1 MKITALVLI
10 SALLL
15 FSTFVQNSD
24 GFGGALPPMGEREL
38 QRKVCTSGI
47 NRQNK
52 NKKRTKIKE
61 LHWNCIKNS
70 VCFCV
75 DAFAEKEKSSINT
88 SQLCIMSVMISC
100 FKGIENSTPK
110 NE

>member
-24 GFGGALPPMGEREL
+24 GFGGTLPPGGKREL

-47 NRQNK
+47 NRQNET
-52 NKKRTKIKE
+52 KRGQKRK
-61 LHWNCIKNS
+61 NCIENS

-75 DAFAEKEKSSINT
+75 DAFAEK
-88 SQLCIMSVMISC
+88 
-100 FKGIENSTPK
+100 
-110 NE
+110 

>member
-1 MKITALVLI
+1 M
-10 SALLL
+10 
-15 FSTFVQNSD
+15 
-24 GFGGALPPMGEREL
+24 
-38 QRKVCTSGI
+38 
-47 NRQNK
+47 
-52 NKKRTKIKE
+52 KE
-61 LHWNCIKNS
+61 LHWNCIENS

-100 FKGIENSTPK
+100 FEGIENSTPK